1 LVHAQAQ
8 FTEGQARALRFAVVL
23 FFSVFVAAAAA
34 PQARADS
41 FRDVPPSHPYAA
53 AIAELSARG
62 IIAGYTSGD
71 FRPDD
76 LVLRQQFAKMIV
88 LTLGLPTSE
97 NDISPFVDVASS
109 FGSDPLYPDHYVAV
123 AAAHGITRGISPELF
138 GPWRRIG
145 RAQLI
150 TMVVRGLEAAW
161 PGRLASPPTGYT
173 STWPATFS
181 PEHGQNARA
190 AQFNG
195 LLTGLPL
202 STLEAWGPATRAE
215 AAQVLSNLQAN
226 VSAAPAAPRGPVV
239 ALQPSH
245 QDDTGGG
252 DWHEYLICG
261 DIAQRTIALL
271 SGSPVRTVLA
281 WETGMGLTGSN
292 NDGSN
297 ARAFDSEV
305 AKANEAGADY
315 FVSIHNDGGAPSG
328 VLGMYFTGDARS
340 AAVAEVLARSV
351 SRETDL
357 PYRGIRG
364 RPLYSLDPGRN
375 YAPLRLLLE
384 IGYNVRDRSFLDD
397 PAGRQRIAAALA
409 AELSLLPVPD

>member
-1 LVHAQAQ
+1 MQAQ
-8 FTEGQARALRFAVVL
+8 FTGGQARSLRFAAVL
-23 FFSVFVAAAAA
+23 FFLVLVAAAAA
-34 PQARADS
+34 APARAAS
-41 FRDVPPSHPYAA
+41 FRDVPPNHPYAA

-62 IIAGYTSGD
+62 IIAGYTDGD

-76 LVLRQQFAKMIV
+76 PVLRQQFAKMIV
-88 LTLGLPTSE
+88 LALGLPTSE
-97 NDISPFVDVASS
+97 NDISPFIDVASS
-109 FGSDPLYPDHYVAV
+109 SGSDPFYPDHYVAV

-150 TMVVRGLEAAW
+150 TMVVRGLEAQW
-161 PGRLASPPTGYT
+161 PGRLASPPAGYT
-173 STWPATFS
+173 STWPVGFS
-181 PEHGQNARA
+181 AEHGQNVRA

-215 AAQVLSNLQAN
+215 AAQVLGNLQAS
-226 VSAAPAAPRGPVV
+226 VATVPAPPRGPVV

-245 QDDTGGG
+245 QNDTGDAG
-252 DWHEYLICG
+252 WHEYIICG

-271 SGSPVRTVLA
+271 AGSPVQTVLA

-297 ARAFDSEV
+297 ARAFDSEI
-305 AKANEAGADY
+305 AKANDAGADY

-328 VLGMYFTGDARS
+328 VLGMYFTDDARS
-340 AAVAEVLARSV
+340 AAIAEALARSI
-351 SRETDL
+351 SRETGL
-357 PYRGIRG
+357 PYHGIRG
-364 RPLYSLDPGRN
+364 RSLYSLDPGRN
-375 YAPLRLLLE
+375 HAPVRVLLE
-384 IGYNVRDRSFLDD
+384 IGDNVRDRSFLED

-409 AELSLLPVPD
+409 AELSLLPVLE